1 MVKAFILSDAQG
13 AKISGAGTPSK
24 YIRYKLKSDPRYVK
38 DYCKRWK
45 KSCHISGEHD
55 EKETVTKFN
64 PPL

>member
-1 MVKAFILSDAQG
+1 MTELIIGLIIAYFVGGSL
-13 AKISGAGTPSK
+13 